1 MYHRIL
7 DLSRLPTKSNLH
19 SPSSS
24 NIMMRSATFIG
35 VSLGWQS
42 SQSWPFLMGP
52 LFCGRMSLGKHPKL
66 SMLDTYLNAKYHSY
80 YISFHFLPF
89 KHSMTT
95 YIPPWKMPR
104 SKATTSTRP
113 TIIYSPHSPCSPNE
127 LSHFSRVS
135 QLFPLWACLGC
146 GCSQINIHRSKVG
159 RFGIS
164 EGLFF
169 LQLIGSDSKVLT
181 PIDANWRFQSAKTP
195 STRFNS
201 KTFSATDRSTSTMPK
216 NFRQPEVTR
225 LREAF
230 QQASEVAKGG
240 GNDCRCLGCIKH
252 PKLMG

>member
-66 SMLDTYLNAKYHSY
+66 SMIDTYLNGKYHSY
-80 YISFHFLPF
+80 YIWFHFLPF

-104 SKATTSTRP
+104 SKATTKKP
-113 TIIYSPHSPCSPNE
+113 TTIYSPHSPCSPNE

-146 GCSQINIHRSKVG
+146 GCSQIKIHRSKVVG

-169 LQLIGSDSKVLT
+169 FAINWFRFHSADPNWCKLEIPKCENPINKIQQQDLLGRPTGPCPPCPKISGS
-181 PIDANWRFQSAKTP
+181 
-195 STRFNS
+195 
-201 KTFSATDRSTSTMPK
+201 
-216 NFRQPEVTR
+216 
-225 LREAF
+225 LR
-230 QQASEVAKGG
+230 
-240 GNDCRCLGCIKH
+240 
-252 PKLMG
+252 

>member
-35 VSLGWQS
+35 VSLGWKS

-52 LFCGRMSLGKHPKL
+52 LLCGRMSLGKHPKL
-66 SMLDTYLNAKYHSY
+66 SMIDTYLNEKYHSY
-80 YISFHFLPF
+80 YISFHFLPC

-95 YIPPWKMPR
+95 YLHGRCHGPMPQHLP
-104 SKATTSTRP
+104 TT
-113 TIIYSPHSPCSPNE
+113 IYSPHSPCSPNE

-146 GCSQINIHRSKVG
+146 GCSQINRIHRSKVVG
-159 RFGIS
+159 RFVIS

-181 PIDANWRFQSAKTP
+181 PIDADWRFQSAKTP

-201 KTFSATDRSTSTMPK
+201 KTFSATDS
-216 NFRQPEVTR
+216 
-225 LREAF
+225 LR
-230 QQASEVAKGG
+230 
-240 GNDCRCLGCIKH
+240 
-252 PKLMG
+252 